1 MKIIELRPDPKLL
14 KGNFDG
20 YKLSLEPI
28 PILKLEDIPKPD
40 QVAPDLSTEYSL
52 HHSTLFQLHNHL
64 VSDPWLSNTAYFLDT
79 TSAIQKIQYDVN
91 IGKLKPLQ
99 PVFKSSIKR
108 PATGSGG
115 VYNCDFKFISE
126 KFAVL
131 SDGIGNLRIIETGD
145 RQKNDEWKSV
155 QVLQPL
161 NGVGFIIHDAKF
173 AIVQGEKVIHCLLVH
188 IEQDDGKFFNV
199 VNWITLK
206 QPEGSKCWQEIARR
220 TLKGKGSLHY
230 LSLDP
235 QCKSV
240 VYSSNHAYKY
250 TADSVN
256 EVIEEAP
263 YESAIENLQVDDS
276 ESAFAW
282 TQKGEDITI
291 SFKKIPD
298 ATKSLFNVE
307 SLQSHIKVKYESEFL
322 INSDLF
328 AEVDV
333 ELTNWT
339 LEKDFMQL
347 SLVKRNA
354 DLIWPYLIPGG
365 PPMEANSDKQ
375 PELLN
380 TAPVVDFNAQIEDCD
395 FDGFRED
402 EEFFIGECL

>member
-1 MKIIELRPDPKLL
+1 M
-14 KGNFDG
+14 
-20 YKLSLEPI
+20 
-28 PILKLEDIPKPD
+28 
-40 QVAPDLSTEYSL
+40 
-52 HHSTLFQLHNHL
+52 
-64 VSDPWLSNTAYFLDT
+64 
-79 TSAIQKIQYDVN
+79 
-91 IGKLKPLQ
+91 
-99 PVFKSSIKR
+99 
-108 PATGSGG
+108 
-115 VYNCDFKFISE
+115 
-126 KFAVL
+126 
-131 SDGIGNLRIIETGD
+131 
-145 RQKNDEWKSV
+145 
-155 QVLQPL
+155 
-161 NGVGFIIHDAKF
+161 
-173 AIVQGEKVIHCLLVH
+173 VH

-206 QPEGSKCWQEIARR
+206 QPEGSKSWEEVARR

-240 VYSSNHAYKY
+240 VYSSNHAYKF

-263 YESAIENLQVDDS
+263 VESAIENLQVDDS
-276 ESAFAW
+276 ENAFAW

-333 ELTNWT
+333 DLTNWT

-380 TAPVVDFNAQIEDCD
+380 TAPVVDFNSQMEDCD
-395 FDGFRED
+395 FDGLRED